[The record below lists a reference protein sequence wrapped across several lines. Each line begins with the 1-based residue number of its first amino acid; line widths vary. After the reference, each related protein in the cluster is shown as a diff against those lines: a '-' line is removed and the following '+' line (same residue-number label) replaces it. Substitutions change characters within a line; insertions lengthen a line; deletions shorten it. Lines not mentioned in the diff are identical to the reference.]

1 MGVLELCNEKEWNDM
16 LVDSTSKL
24 KVVHFWADWA
34 PQCQQMNEV
43 LDELGNDK
51 EYQDV
56 KFFRVVAE
64 NFVEISQK
72 NNVASVPTFIF
83 LKNKEVVDH
92 LEGANVPEL
101 TKKIKFQLSKLYFPS
116 TDSTNKGQTQE
127 DLNSRLSRLI
137 NSAPCMLFMKGS
149 TEQPRCGFSRQV
161 IELLGKH
168 SAEYQTF
175 DILQDEEVRQGL
187 KEFSKWPTYPQ
198 LYINGKLIGGIDILK
213 ELSESGELDN
223 MLPQTK
229 KPDLTKR
236 LKELINKSKVMVFM
250 KGSPDAARC
259 GFSKTLVE
267 IFKNMGVKYDTF
279 DILQDEEVRQGLKSY
294 SNWPTYPQIYVKGNL
309 IGGVDI
315 IKELQEAG
323 ELKSTLEGQ

>member
-1 MGVLELCNEKEWNDM
+1 MGIQELCSEKEWSDM
-16 LVDSTSKL
+16 LIDSASKL

-43 LDELGNDK
+43 LEELVNDK

-56 KFFRVVAE
+56 KFFRIVAE

-72 NNVASVPTFIF
+72 HSVASVPTFIF
-83 LKNKEVVDH
+83 LKNNEVVDR
-92 LEGANVPEL
+92 LDGANVPEL
-101 TKKIKFQLSKLYFPS
+101 TKKIKFQLSRLYFPAA
-116 TDSTNKGQTQE
+116 DSTNKDQTEE
-127 DLNSRLSRLI
+127 DLNSRLGRLI
-137 NSAPCMLFMKGS
+137 NTAPCMLFMKGS
-149 TEQPRCGFSRQV
+149 REQPRCGFSRQV

-168 SAEYQTF
+168 NAEYETF

-198 LYINGKLIGGIDILK
+198 LYISGKLIGGIDIMK

-250 KGSPDAARC
+250 KGSPEAARC

-267 IFKNMGVKYDTF
+267 IFKDIGVKYDTF
-279 DILQDEEVRQGLKSY
+279 DILQDEDVRQGLKSY

-309 IGGVDI
+309 IGGLDI
-315 IKELQEAG
+315 IKELHAAG
-323 ELKSTLEGQ
+323 ELKSTLEEQ